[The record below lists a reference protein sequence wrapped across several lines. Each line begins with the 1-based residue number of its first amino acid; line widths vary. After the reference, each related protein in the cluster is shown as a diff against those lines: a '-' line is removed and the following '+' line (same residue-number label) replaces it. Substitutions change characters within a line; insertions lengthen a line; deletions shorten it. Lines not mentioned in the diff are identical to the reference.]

1 MFSITPDTAEFS
13 DSWQE
18 EAPGARWR
26 SAPGHSPSE
35 GAQASGS
42 SLLEVDPGHHLPRHT
57 DSAEE
62 IVVVLAG
69 EAEVIVGDERT
80 PVGAGGLALVP
91 KCVPHEVHNVGGQ
104 LLRFAAVYAEPD
116 VVTTYE
122 REIQP
127 DGSAERHTVSGG

>member
-1 MFSITPDTAEFS
+1 MICVDLRSADFS

-18 EAPGARWR
+18 EDQAARWR
-26 SAPGHSPSE
+26 SAPGHSPSD

-62 IVVVLAG
+62 IIVVLSG
-69 EAEVIVGDERT
+69 EAEVVVRDERKRLA
-80 PVGAGGLALVP
+80 AGGLALVP
-91 KCVPHEVHNVGGQ
+91 KCAPHEVRNAGQ
-104 LLRFAAVYAEPD
+104 DVLRFAAVYAEPD

-122 REIQP
+122 HAVQP
-127 DGSAERHTVSGG
+127 DGSAERHTVS